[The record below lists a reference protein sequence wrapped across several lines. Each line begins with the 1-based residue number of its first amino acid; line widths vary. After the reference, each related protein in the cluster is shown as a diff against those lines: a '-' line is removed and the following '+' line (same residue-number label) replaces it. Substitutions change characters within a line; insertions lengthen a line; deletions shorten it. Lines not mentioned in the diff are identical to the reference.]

1 MTKTVNFKMGQRPVP
16 ANVEEWV
23 QSARPVDREVRPA
36 VPAEAMKRF
45 TIDVPTTLHTRIK
58 TECARRGVKMAD
70 MLREL
75 LEREFPKA

>member
-23 QSARPVDREVRPA
+23 QSARPIDREAKV
-36 VPAEAMKRF
+36 VTPAEAMKRF
-45 TIDVPTTLHTRIK
+45 TIDVPMTLHTRIK

-75 LEREFPKA
+75 LEREFPKS